1 MLTLVPEI
9 AQSIA
14 HFLTEHTLF
23 LCLSEREDVD
33 RPALSKLPRPDLLKC
48 LRQLF
53 SWSSTCKAVDG
64 WLLEGTWRR
73 IAEQL
78 LPAQGDLKR
87 MPSLAL
93 RMRIGELFDSDL
105 SGYGRSKRHIPGVC
119 PIRATRTSYV
129 LYCPR
134 TRDFTY
140 MEGRKLENLCPGTTK
155 AGACPFKP
163 RAHVA
168 CKVHMDV
175 LFRIVNGR
183 PLVFDQYRQCVTF
196 YTHEQRVRNRR
207 LALAA
212 IDARIQPIG
221 ERPLSNQDVLDICVR
236 VV

>member
-14 HFLTEHTLF
+14 HFLTERTLF
-23 LCLSEREDVD
+23 LYPAEREDRD

-53 SWSSTCKAVDG
+53 SWSSICKVMDG
-64 WLLEGTWRR
+64 WILEGTWRR

-78 LPAQGDLKR
+78 LPAQADLKR
-87 MPSLAL
+87 LPSLAL

-119 PIRATRTSYV
+119 PIRATRTNYV
-129 LYCPR
+129 LYRPR

-175 LFRIVNGR
+175 LFRIVNRR
-183 PLVFDQYRQCVTF
+183 PLVFEQYRHCVTF
-196 YTHEQRVRNRR
+196 YTQEQRARQRR
-207 LALAA
+207 LAMAA
-212 IDARIQPIG
+212 ILQHILPIG
-221 ERPLSNQDVLDICVR
+221 ERPLSNQDVLDICLR